1 LVRRSEA
8 EFLLRRARA
17 FLETAEHLYSRGVYD
32 IAAFSLEQ
40 AVQLMLKYRLLV
52 ATGSYPRTN
61 SLRALFRALIKHT
74 HDRDLESFYI
84 ENINV
89 IGDLESAYIA
99 ARYLPVEF
107 EKREVENMLA
117 FARELFEKLEREP
130 AGEAQPG
137 GGSAGGRGWYFENI
151 GRVVEVIRA
160 VLDERFERYE
170 VYLFGS
176 VAEGDYT
183 MASDIDILVVSDDT
197 PRRVS
202 ERSEILARIYGALGL
217 DVPVEVHLVDRGGF
231 EWYKRF
237 MRKYVRLYPS
247 GSVEALEGERALSMG
262 GAVGYEG

>member
-17 FLETAEHLYSRGVYD
+17 FLETAEHLYGRGVYD

-40 AVQLMLKYRLLV
+40 AVQLLLEYKLLV
-52 ATGSYPRTN
+52 ATGSYPRTR
-61 SLRALFRALIKHT
+61 SLRALFRALIEYT
-74 HDRDLESFYI
+74 RDRGLESFYI

-130 AGEAQPG
+130 VGGAQPR
-137 GGSAGGRGWYFENI
+137 GGSVEGRGWYFENI
-151 GRVVEVIRA
+151 GRVVDVIKG
-160 VLDERFERYE
+160 VLDERFQRYE

-197 PRRVS
+197 PKRVS

-217 DVPVEVHLVDRGGF
+217 DAPVEVHLVDREGF

-237 MRKYVRLYPS
+237 MGRYVRLYPS
-247 GSVEALEGERALSMG
+247 GSVEALEGERAQSMG